1 MPPDARAGDH
11 GLHHL
16 VFGQSGAVRPAPG
29 WNIPGP
35 GMPACPSSQLHV
47 CGIVRA
53 MTQASRLPCDE
64 AATRSGRDVPACSAT
79 QKRWVLVA
87 SILGSSLAFIDG
99 TIANVALPAIQRE
112 LSATVY
118 QAQWVIEAYALF
130 LGALLL
136 VGGSLGDR
144 HGRRRVFLIGVAI
157 FGVASGACAL
167 SQTVHQLIAARAVQ
181 GVGGAL
187 LVPGS
192 LALITAAFPEDER
205 GKAFGTWAA
214 FTGITA
220 GAGPLVGGWL
230 IDHFS
235 WAWAFAVNVPLA
247 LVVLG
252 ATWSRVPE
260 SRDAKQ
266 LHQKLDV
273 PGALLAT
280 AGLGGIVFAF
290 IEAPTRG
297 WQSVAVLLALVVG
310 MASLIAFVRVEQV
323 QPSPMLPLRLLRNR
337 NFAGANLLTLLL
349 YAALGGGLFF
359 LPLNLIQVQ
368 GLSATAAGAAL
379 LPFILIMFV
388 LSRWAGG
395 LVASH
400 GARLPLVAGPLIAAA
415 GFALL
420 AFPGTRASYW
430 TGFLPGISALGLGMA
445 IAVAPLT
452 TTVMN
457 AVEPEASG
465 TASGVNNAVSRVAGL
480 LAVAVFG
487 WLMASVFEPN
497 LQQALARAGLRGEV
511 ADAIWSQRD
520 RLAAIELPR
529 GLQGEA
535 AAAARDAVHQSF
547 VAGYRWIMAVS
558 AGLAL
563 ASAIVAATWIDGGH
577 EVRA

>member
-1 MPPDARAGDH
+1 
-11 GLHHL
+11 
-16 VFGQSGAVRPAPG
+16 
-29 WNIPGP
+29 
-35 GMPACPSSQLHV
+35 
-47 CGIVRA
+47 
-53 MTQASRLPCDE
+53 MTQAVRLPCDE
-64 AATRSGRDVPACSAT
+64 AAMRSGAAAPACSAS
-79 QKRWVLVA
+79 QQRWVLVA

-99 TIANVALPAIQRE
+99 TVANVALPAIQRE

-118 QAQWVIEAYALF
+118 QAQWVIVAYALF

-136 VGGSLGDR
+136 AGGALGDR
-144 HGRRRVFLIGVAI
+144 YGRKRLFLIGVAI
-157 FGVASGACAL
+157 FGAASAGCAV
-167 SQTVHQLIAARAVQ
+167 SRTVHQLIAARALQ
-181 GVGGAL
+181 GVGAAL

-192 LALITAAFPEDER
+192 LALISAAFAPDER

-220 GAGPLVGGWL
+220 GAGPLIGGWL
-230 IDHFS
+230 IDRVS
-235 WAWAFAVNVPLA
+235 WAWAFGVNVPLA
-247 LVVLG
+247 LVVI
-252 ATWSRVPE
+252 AVTWAHVPE
-260 SRDAKQ
+260 SRDPAQ
-266 LHQKLDV
+266 QGARVDA

-280 AGLGGIVFAF
+280 TGLGGIVFAF

-297 WQSVAVLLALVVG
+297 WQSAAVLAALG
-310 MASLIAFVRVEQV
+310 IGIASLVAFVRVEQL
-323 QPSPMLPLRLLRNR
+323 QPHPMLPLRLLRNR
-337 NFAGANLLTLLL
+337 NFAAANLLTLLL

-400 GARLPLVAGPLIAAA
+400 GAKLPLVTGPLIAAA

-420 AFPGTRASYW
+420 ALPGTQASYW
-430 TGFLPGISALGLGMA
+430 TGFLPGIAVMGLGMA

-457 AVEPEASG
+457 AVDPAAAG
-465 TASGVNNAVSRVAGL
+465 TASGVNNAVSRIAGL

-487 WLMASVFEPN
+487 WLMATVFEPR
-497 LQQALARAGLRGEV
+497 LQQGLALAGVPREL
-511 ADAIWSQRD
+511 ADSLWSQRD

-529 GLQGEA
+529 SLAGEA
-535 AAAARDAVHQSF
+535 ATAGRDAVHQAF
-547 VAGYRWIMAVS
+547 VAGYRWIMVLS
-558 AGLAL
+558 AALAL
-563 ASAIVAATWIDGGH
+563 ASALVAAIWIDG
-577 EVRA
+577 RAPLSAAPAPKR

>member
-1 MPPDARAGDH
+1 
-11 GLHHL
+11 
-16 VFGQSGAVRPAPG
+16 
-29 WNIPGP
+29 
-35 GMPACPSSQLHV
+35 
-47 CGIVRA
+47 
-53 MTQASRLPCDE
+53 MTQAIRLPCDE
-64 AATRSGRDVPACSAT
+64 AAVRRGECARAADAT
-79 QKRWVLVA
+79 QKRWVLAA

-99 TIANVALPAIQRE
+99 TVANVALPAIQRE

-144 HGRRRVFLIGVAI
+144 YGRRRVFLLGVAI
-157 FGVASGACAL
+157 FGVTSLACAL
-167 SQTVHQLIAARAVQ
+167 SRTVHQLIAARALQ
-181 GVGGAL
+181 GIGGAL

-192 LALITAAFPEDER
+192 LALISASFPDNER
-205 GKAFGTWAA
+205 GRAFGTWAG
-214 FTGITA
+214 FTGVTA

-247 LVVLG
+247 LAVLG
-252 ATWSRVPE
+252 ITWARVPE
-260 SRDAKQ
+260 SRDAAQ
-266 LHQKLDV
+266 QHAKLDLL
-273 PGALLAT
+273 GALLAT

-297 WQSVAVLLALVVG
+297 WLSAAVLLALAIG
-310 MASLIAFVRVEQV
+310 IASLAAFVWVERVK
-323 QPSPMLPLRLLRNR
+323 PSPMLPLRMLRNR

-359 LPLNLIQVQ
+359 LPLNLIQIQ

-395 LVASH
+395 LVDAY
-400 GARLPLVAGPLIAAA
+400 GARLPLVTGPLIAAA

-420 AFPGTRASYW
+420 ALPGTRASYW
-430 TGFLPGISALGLGMA
+430 TGFLPGIAVMGLGMA

-457 AVEPEASG
+457 AVEAQASG

-487 WLMASVFEPN
+487 WLMASVFEPR
-497 LQQALARAGLRGEV
+497 LQQALASAGLHGEI
-511 ADAIWSQRD
+511 ADAVWSQRD
-520 RLAAIELPR
+520 KLAAIELPR
-529 GLQGEA
+529 GLPADA

-547 VAGYRWIMAVS
+547 VAGYRWIMVVS
-558 AGLAL
+558 AGLAV
-563 ASAIVAATWIDGGH
+563 ASAVVAVLWIDGRRRDH
-577 EVRA
+577 R

>member
-1 MPPDARAGDH
+1 
-11 GLHHL
+11 
-16 VFGQSGAVRPAPG
+16 
-29 WNIPGP
+29 
-35 GMPACPSSQLHV
+35 
-47 CGIVRA
+47 
-53 MTQASRLPCDE
+53 MTQALRLPCDE
-64 AATRSGRDVPACSAT
+64 AVTRRGECMPASSAM
-79 QKRWVLVA
+79 QKRWVLAV

-99 TIANVALPAIQRE
+99 TVANVALPAIQRE

-144 HGRRRVFLIGVAI
+144 YGRRRVFLIGVAI
-157 FGVASGACAL
+157 FGVASIACAL
-167 SQTVHQLIAARAVQ
+167 SQSVQQLIAARAVQ

-192 LALITAAFPEDER
+192 LALISASFPENER
-205 GKAFGTWAA
+205 GKAFGAWAG
-214 FTGITA
+214 FTGVTA

-247 LVVLG
+247 LAVLG
-252 ATWSRVPE
+252 ITWARVPE
-260 SRDAKQ
+260 SRDAAQ
-266 LHQKLDV
+266 QQAKLDV
-273 PGALLAT
+273 IGALLAT

-297 WQSVAVLLALVVG
+297 WLSAAVLLALAIG
-310 MASLIAFVRVEQV
+310 IASLVAFVWVERV
-323 QPSPMLPLRLLRNR
+323 QPYPMLPLRLLRKR

-359 LPLNLIQVQ
+359 LPLNLIQIQ

-395 LVASH
+395 LVDKH
-400 GARLPLVAGPLIAAA
+400 GARLPLVTGPLIAAA

-420 AFPGTRASYW
+420 ALPGTQASYW
-430 TGFLPGISALGLGMA
+430 TGFLPGIAVMGLGMA

-457 AVEPEASG
+457 SVEARASG

-487 WLMASVFEPN
+487 WLMASVFEPR
-497 LQQALARAGLRGEV
+497 LQQAIASAGLRGDI
-511 ADAIWSQRD
+511 ADTLWSQRD
-520 RLAAIELPR
+520 RLAAIALPR
-529 GLQGEA
+529 GLPGDA

-558 AGLAL
+558 AGLAA
-563 ASAIVAATWIDGGH
+563 ASALVAALWIDGRRP
-577 EVRA
+577 RA

>member
-1 MPPDARAGDH
+1 M
-11 GLHHL
+11 
-16 VFGQSGAVRPAPG
+16 
-29 WNIPGP
+29 
-35 GMPACPSSQLHV
+35 
-47 CGIVRA
+47 
-53 MTQASRLPCDE
+53 
-64 AATRSGRDVPACSAT
+64 RSGGTSPACSAS
-79 QKRWVLVA
+79 QQRWVLAA

-99 TIANVALPAIQRE
+99 TVANVALPALQRE

-118 QAQWVIEAYALF
+118 QAQWVIVAYALF

-144 HGRRRVFLIGVAI
+144 YGRRRLFLIGVAI
-157 FGVASGACAL
+157 FGVASAGCAV

-192 LALITAAFPEDER
+192 LALISAAFPRDER

-220 GAGPLVGGWL
+220 GAGPLIGGWL
-230 IDHFS
+230 IDRVS
-235 WAWAFAVNVPLA
+235 WAWAFGINVPIS
-247 LVVLG
+247 LVVIG
-252 ATWSRVPE
+252 VTWGRVLE
-260 SRDAKQ
+260 SRDAGQ
-266 LHQKLDV
+266 QHAQVDV

-280 AGLGGIVFAF
+280 TGLGGIVFAF

-297 WQSVAVLLALVVG
+297 WQSAAVLLALGIGV
-310 MASLIAFVRVEQV
+310 ASLIAFVHVERV
-323 QPSPMLPLRLLRNR
+323 QPHPMLPLRLLRNR

-359 LPLNLIQVQ
+359 LPLNLIQIQ

-379 LPFILIMFV
+379 LPFILIMFA

-400 GARLPLVAGPLIAAA
+400 GARLPLVTGPLVAAA
-415 GFALL
+415 GFAML
-420 AFPGTRASYW
+420 ALPGTQARYW
-430 TGFLPGISALGLGMA
+430 TGFFPGIAVMGLGMA

-457 AVEPEASG
+457 AVDPTAAG
-465 TASGVNNAVSRVAGL
+465 TASGVNNAISRIAGL
-480 LAVAVFG
+480 LAIAVFG
-487 WLMASVFEPN
+487 WLMALVFEPR
-497 LQQALARAGLRGEV
+497 LQQGLSSAGLPREF

-520 RLAAIELPR
+520 RLAAIELPPV
-529 GLQGEA
+529 LQGEA
-535 AAAARDAVHQSF
+535 AAAARNAVHQAF
-547 VAGYRWIMAVS
+547 VAGYRWIMALS
-558 AGLAL
+558 AALAL
-563 ASAIVAATWIDGGH
+563 ASAIVAAVCVDGR
-577 EVRA
+577 EKEATEDQA